1 MDSGG
6 ETEIR
11 MLSRLRQLL
20 LESDLSRILK
30 ITTVQGARK
39 TIRLSH
45 VHELFEIRILFA
57 GSPEHPNDPE
67 SYAELREL
75 RLTPPGLV
83 HAGLSPHEIAHH
95 ITIRFDV
102 DSLYYVR
109 GFRILEFPLQHEL
122 EHYGLNLNN
131 LLMAFNAMCSGG
143 VSDRE
148 LLRCLL
154 ASFISAL
161 ILFLRQSDIRIHHHL
176 VSRICSYI
184 HENYHRG
191 DLTIAEIAR
200 QVGISAHY
208 IQKVFRQSQQCT
220 PKEYLTNY
228 RLHTAQRLLKQ
239 HRYRIKEVATLSGW
253 NCPHYF
259 ANAYFQKFGHYPSD
273 EK

>member
-1 MDSGG
+1 MDSAS
-6 ETEIR
+6 ESEIK
-11 MLSRLRQLL
+11 MLTRARELL
-20 LESDLSRILK
+20 LNCDIQRILK
-30 ITTVQGARK
+30 VSTGQATAK
-39 TIRLSH
+39 FIRLSH

-57 GSPEHPNDPE
+57 GSPDNPE
-67 SYAELREL
+67 EPENYTELREL

-83 HAGLSPHEIAHH
+83 HPGLNPQEIPNH

-109 GFRILEFPLQHEL
+109 ATRILEFALQHEL

-131 LLMAFNAMCSGG
+131 LLMAFNAFCSGMLT
-143 VSDRE
+143 DRE
-148 LLRCLL
+148 YLRCLL

-161 ILFLRQSDIRIHHHL
+161 ILFLQQNNIRIQHHL

-191 DLTIAEIAR
+191 DLTIAEIAG
-200 QVGISAHY
+200 QVGISANY

-220 PKEYLTNY
+220 PKEYLVNY

-259 ANAYFQKFGHYPSD
+259 ANAYFQKFGHYPSE

>member
-1 MDSGG
+1 
-6 ETEIR
+6 
-11 MLSRLRQLL
+11 MLTRLRELL
-20 LESDLSRILK
+20 LRCDFQRILK
-30 ITTVQGARK
+30 ISTEQTAAK
-39 TIRLSH
+39 FIRLEH

-57 GSPEHPNDPE
+57 GSPDHPADPE
-67 SYAELREL
+67 NYTELREL
-75 RLTPPGLV
+75 RLTPPGVV
-83 HAGLSPHEIAHH
+83 HPGLNQHEISNH

-109 GFRILEFPLQHEL
+109 GSRILEFAWQHEL

-131 LLMAFNAMCSGG
+131 LLMAFNAFCTGG
-143 VSDRE
+143 LKDRE
-148 LLRCLL
+148 YLRCLL

-161 ILFLRQSDIRIHHHL
+161 ILFLQQHNIHTQHHL

-191 DLTIAEIAR
+191 DLTIAEIANH
-200 QVGISAHY
+200 VGISANY
-208 IQKVFRQSQQCT
+208 IQKVFRRSHRCT
-220 PKEYLTNY
+220 PKEYLINY

-239 HRYRIKEVATLSGW
+239 RRYRIKEVAALNGW